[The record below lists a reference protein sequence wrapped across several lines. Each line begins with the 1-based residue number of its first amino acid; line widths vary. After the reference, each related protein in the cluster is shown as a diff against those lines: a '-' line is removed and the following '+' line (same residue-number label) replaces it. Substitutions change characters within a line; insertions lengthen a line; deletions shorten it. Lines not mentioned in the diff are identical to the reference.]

1 MDVCTTQIQVV
12 SLCTTKIFSLQSM
25 GFNFLLPKL
34 YWNTSKRVK
43 WIAFF
48 SAVFI
53 IFQPRGCF
61 GTCPCC
67 NALTPTQH
75 ESGTAVSVH
84 ATPVYTQRYAQILN
98 FYNFE
103 TVFSLSKCESLFDST
118 LQTGTYDYIAS
129 SHQVKSKSDSQ
140 HCQFI
145 SVSKLYLLHSFEWPL
160 HAATTVGIQI
170 SVVHAM
176 HHGQVPI
183 HPLSQYL
190 QKCVCT
196 LRFCLFKD
204 VINIVTVG
212 YYYFVRCRKTSIR
225 CQE

>member
-1 MDVCTTQIQVV
+1 MKTLL
-12 SLCTTKIFSLQSM
+12 SKHLQSICRSKCACH
-25 GFNFLLPKL
+25 LL
-34 YWNTSKRVK
+34 NA
-43 WIAFF
+43 I
-48 SAVFI
+48 
-53 IFQPRGCF
+53 RGCF
-61 GTCPCC
+61 RTCPCC

-84 ATPVYTQRYAQILN
+84 AAPVYTQRYAQILN

-145 SVSKLYLLHSFEWPL
+145 SVSKLCLLHSFEWPL

-183 HPLSQYL
+183 HPL
-190 QKCVCT
+190 
-196 LRFCLFKD
+196 
-204 VINIVTVG
+204 VIQLL
-212 YYYFVRCRKTSIR
+212 YSP
-225 CQE
+225 

>member
-1 MDVCTTQIQVV
+1 MYSYRD
-12 SLCTTKIFSLQSM
+12 
-25 GFNFLLPKL
+25 
-34 YWNTSKRVK
+34 
-43 WIAFF
+43 IAR
-48 SAVFI
+48 S
-53 IFQPRGCF
+53 RGCF

-75 ESGTAVSVH
+75 ESGIAVSVH
-84 ATPVYTQRYAQILN
+84 AAPVYTQRYAQILN

-129 SHQVKSKSDSQ
+129 SHQVKSESDSQ

-183 HPLSQYL
+183 HPLG
-190 QKCVCT
+190 
-196 LRFCLFKD
+196 
-204 VINIVTVG
+204 IN
-212 YYYFVRCRKTSIR
+212 KS
-225 CQE
+225 

>member
-1 MDVCTTQIQVV
+1 MSHFHFWLDGTKLHSHKYQFVKLNQKATHILKAKIQFQNCKNSKFVHSVVC
-12 SLCTTKIFSLQSM
+12 
-25 GFNFLLPKL
+25 
-34 YWNTSKRVK
+34 R
-43 WIAFF
+43 
-48 SAVFI
+48 
-53 IFQPRGCF
+53 PRGCF
-61 GTCPCC
+61 RTCPCC

-75 ESGTAVSVH
+75 ESGIAVSVH
-84 ATPVYTQRYAQILN
+84 AAPVYTQRYAQILN

-103 TVFSLSKCESLFDST
+103 TVFSHSKCESLWDST

-170 SVVHAM
+170 SLVHAM

-183 HPLSQYL
+183 HPL
-190 QKCVCT
+190 
-196 LRFCLFKD
+196 
-204 VINIVTVG
+204 G
-212 YYYFVRCRKTSIR
+212 FV
-225 CQE
+225 